1 MGDLGRL
8 VGRERAK
15 EGMAMFPAM
24 VVGWLL
30 TVCVCSIIYIVF
42 ISCVCVCVC
51 VCVCIVRVD
60 KLVVQ
65 DLGLP
70 IMERKSVLL
79 WCTLHL
85 LLLCKADKALIL
97 LIVNVCVC
105 VCVCVYAFTQVHTGL
120 QLGYTCLHVALTSVL
135 SVGF

>member
-42 ISCVCVCVC
+42 ISCVCVCVYSESGQISGAGFGVANYGKKIC
-51 VCVCIVRVD
+51 TT
-60 KLVVQ
+60 LVYF
-65 DLGLP
+65 
-70 IMERKSVLL
+70 
-79 WCTLHL
+79 
-85 LLLCKADKALIL
+85 AF
-97 LIVNVCVC
+97 
-105 VCVCVYAFTQVHTGL
+105 AFTL
-120 QLGYTCLHVALTSVL
+120 QGR
-135 SVGF
+135 